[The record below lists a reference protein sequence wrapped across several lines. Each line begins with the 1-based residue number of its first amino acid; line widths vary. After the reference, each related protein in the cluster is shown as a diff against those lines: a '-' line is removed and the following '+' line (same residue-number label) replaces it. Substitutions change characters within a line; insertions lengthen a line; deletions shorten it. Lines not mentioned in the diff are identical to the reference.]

1 LKNALHELLTQKIE
15 EEQREQMNK
24 STVGKVLDSAV
35 EIFLRV
41 GARMADR
48 GQTGRDL
55 FRNEI
60 LIIKEKQAL
69 QIEENQPIDEAIDQE
84 AEVELLKPEKL
95 IERFN
100 HLLLSQAKGE
110 SISSQN
116 IEDPDAWIPM
126 DVNQKQCILTILQ
139 NPKYA
144 ELISYQEV
152 CRAFRALGIPEGR
165 PSNK

>member
-1 LKNALHELLTQKIE
+1 
-15 EEQREQMNK
+15 MNK

>member
-1 LKNALHELLTQKIE
+1 MKNALHELLTQKIE

-24 STVGKVLDSAV
+24 GTVGKVLDSAV

-48 GQTGRDL
+48 GQTGRDT

-69 QIEENQPIDEAIDQE
+69 QIEDHQPVDEAIDPE

-100 HLLLSQAKGE
+100 HLLLS
-110 SISSQN
+110 
-116 IEDPDAWIPM
+116 
-126 DVNQKQCILTILQ
+126 
-139 NPKYA
+139 
-144 ELISYQEV
+144 
-152 CRAFRALGIPEGR
+152 
-165 PSNK
+165 